1 MLYKLVNGVN
11 NDEIVRSQ
19 TDSMGRGLLYRFG
32 GFLDRSTSFFA
43 PEQPVSTSIALNEP
57 QPPQAGNSQKP
68 VDRPAPAPLSQRIVE
83 YHIGAALEAGTKTIQ
98 GQQTMTWTNPGAQ
111 PVGELYFHLYPNA
124 FKSKDSTFM
133 QESGGKLRKDR
144 MKEGSY
150 GQMDILSMKTA
161 QGESLKDRIEYVQ
174 PDDGN
179 KKGHDTDQTYPA
191 QSRQSRRKKI
201 TLHTDF
207 TVKLPAVFCADGVFG
222 RFCHGRPVVPQN
234 RRLRNERH
242 SRTVG
247 RRLESP
253 PVPRQ
258 FGILCGFWHL

>member
-1 MLYKLVNGVN
+1 MKLSAARLIPWAGACC
-11 NDEIVRSQ
+11 IALAASWIAQ
-19 TDSMGRGLLYRFG
+19 PL
-32 GFLDRSTSFFA
+32 FFA

-179 KKGHDTDQTYPA
+179 KKKDTTLIKLTLPNPVNPGEKKSLCIPIL
-191 QSRQSRRKKI
+191 QSSSLPFLRGWGIRAILSWQASGSPKSPSTKRKA
-201 TLHTDF
+201 L
-207 TVKLPAVFCADGVFG
+207 ADGRQKVG
-222 RFCHGRPVVPQN
+222 ISTSTTAI
-234 RRLRNERH
+234 RNFMR
-242 SRTVG
+242 
-247 RRLESP
+247 
-253 PVPRQ
+253 
-258 FGILCGFWHL
+258 ILASIT